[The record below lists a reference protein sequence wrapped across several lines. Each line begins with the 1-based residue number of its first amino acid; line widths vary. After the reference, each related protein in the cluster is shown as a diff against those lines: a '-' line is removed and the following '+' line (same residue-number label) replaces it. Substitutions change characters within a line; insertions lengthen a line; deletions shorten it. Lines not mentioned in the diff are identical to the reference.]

1 MTPFK
6 FGFDMMDSS
15 INEDSKND
23 SINNNVSDNIII
35 DATIVQSNEN
45 KIYQKQ
51 NETVTGEAAVTT
63 TITTTPVMVES
74 KLLRNAFT

>member
-6 FGFDMMDSS
+6 FGFDMIDSS
-15 INEDSKND
+15 INEDSKKD

-51 NETVTGEAAVTT
+51 NETVTGEAAVTA

>member
-23 SINNNVSDNIII
+23 SINNSVSDNIII

-51 NETVTGEAAVTT
+51 NETVTGEAAVTA